1 MPKYLLTF
9 KFMGRMSKT
18 VRIDATSLTNAVDKM
33 DAVAQ
38 KIFDE
43 RDYNDIDSCM
53 ATLAD
58 PPKFEPVH
66 SPLILRPNQYKPRD
80 PDEIRIEDVPF

>member
-1 MPKYLLTF
+1 MKYLLTF
-9 KFMGRMSKT
+9 KFFGRRDKT

-58 PPKFEPVH
+58 PPKFEPVQP
-66 SPLILRPNQYKPRD
+66 PLKLTPQQYKPREE
-80 PDEIRIEDVPF
+80 PEIDISQVPF